1 VSEGGAQERRG
12 KHEVFHAFSVIRRA
26 GLSSNPLKLL
36 SISAALLTVKRSIL
50 ITILTLAA
58 LNLRAATPTQAELE
72 TALAAA
78 RTAWGIDVE
87 ASIRLDHSQGCEM
100 LDVTKK
106 YAVTQGAA
114 ASKETVALTQ
124 TVQTKMITESDDP
137 AVPPIEVNS
146 LSSVINI
153 NAACNWNEPWLR
165 KIVTHE
171 YGHALG
177 VQHSEN
183 RNSIMY
189 WLVFA
194 PSAERLYGSQAITV
208 ADLNAAT
215 VSRTSKDIRKDGE
228 TAGH

>member
-1 VSEGGAQERRG
+1 
-12 KHEVFHAFSVIRRA
+12 
-26 GLSSNPLKLL
+26 
-36 SISAALLTVKRSIL
+36 VKRSIL
-50 ITILTLAA
+50 ITILALAA
-58 LNLRAATPTQAELE
+58 LNLRAATPTQTQLE

-78 RTAWGIDVE
+78 RAAWGIDVE

-106 YAVTQGAA
+106 RSGKAEP
-114 ASKETVALTQ
+114 ASANETIALTQ
-124 TVQTKMITESDDP
+124 TVQTKMITDSDDP
-137 AVPPIEVNS
+137 AIPPVVVNS

-153 NAACNWNEPWLR
+153 NAACDWNDAYLR
-165 KIVTHE
+165 KIVMHE

-177 VQHSEN
+177 LQHSEN

-194 PSAERLYGSQAITV
+194 PSAERLYGSQAITA
-208 ADLNAAT
+208 ADLNAAAI
-215 VSRTSKDIRKDGE
+215 SKASKDHQKDAE